1 MDRSRA
7 EILTLLRDQTMA
19 LPEVVERAV
28 YDGFCRE
35 WTPAYYIED
44 RRVRRQLFHVH
55 DFPTGLRG
63 TVFVG
68 VRTLEPVLLNSTDGT
83 PELKEALV
91 QTKGARTKQ
100 LRVPLASPDDAAR
113 FAQMVQVKWQFQQGW
128 ALGTN
133 L

>member
-1 MDRSRA
+1 
-7 EILTLLRDQTMA
+7 MA

-68 VRTLEPVLLNSTDGT
+68 VRTLEPVLLDSTDGT